1 MIPAMND
8 VSAISPATREY
19 VHAFRRTI
27 FALERTYRLGASGLE
42 WRDGASSGAVAYRDI
57 VAVHEYKS
65 KVWGALS
72 AELPR
77 RFDYVL
83 DCRDG
88 SKVVLNSIH
97 VVRFRVAENRAA
109 SCATFVTEL
118 NTRIAAANP
127 SAKFLNKLSWSY
139 RLDTVAGSARNGLG
153 HLLFKLIRYFD
164 VDRAANFSARV
175 LRTIGPRLRG
185 HRTARA
191 NLMAAYPDK
200 SAAQIERILSGMWDN
215 LGRLAVEYVNLDRLI
230 GSDPNS
236 GRMVVPVKSLQ
247 TLERLRDDGR
257 PAVLFTSHLA
267 SYEVG
272 AIWAERN
279 GLKAAIVYN
288 KLNFGP
294 LSEQLLAMR
303 QDCMGRLI
311 ASGADTGW
319 KIREAMKEGFHLT
332 IFIDRHQAGGID
344 VTFFGRRCKANPM
357 AARFAR
363 LFDCPVYG
371 FRTIRLP
378 DNRIAV
384 DVTDEVTMPRGT
396 DGKIDV
402 EAGTQ
407 KITDVVESWIRER
420 PEQWLWLLRR
430 WR

>member
-1 MIPAMND
+1 MND
-8 VSAISPATREY
+8 VSASSPASSEY
-19 VHAFRRTI
+19 VHSFRRSI
-27 FALERTYRLGASGLE
+27 FAAERTYRLGASGLE
-42 WRDGASSGAVAYRDI
+42 WRDGTSSGAVAYADI

-88 SKVVLNSIH
+88 RKIPINSIH

-109 SCATFVTEL
+109 SCGAFVAQL
-118 NTRIAAANP
+118 KARIAAINP
-127 SAKFLNKLSWSY
+127 SVKFLDKLSWWY
-139 RLDTVAGSARNGLG
+139 RLDTAAGSARNGLG
-153 HLLFKLIRYFD
+153 HVLFKLIRYFD
-164 VDRAANFSARV
+164 VDRAANFSAWV
-175 LRTIGPRLRG
+175 LCRIGPRLRG

-200 SAAQIERILSGMWDN
+200 GATEIERILSGMWDN
-215 LGRLAVEYVNLDRLI
+215 VGRLAVEYVNLDRLI
-230 GSDPNS
+230 GSDPNG
-236 GRMVVPVKSLQ
+236 GRLVVPTRSRQ
-247 TLERLRDDGR
+247 TLAQLRDDGR
-257 PAVLFTSHLA
+257 TAVLFTSHLA

-272 AIWAERN
+272 AIWGERN
-279 GLKAAIVYN
+279 GLNAAIIYN
-288 KLNFGP
+288 RLNFGP

-311 ASGADTGW
+311 AHGADTAW
-319 KIREAMKEGFHLT
+319 KIREAMKQGFHLT
-332 IFIDRHQAGGID
+332 MFMDRHQAGGID

-363 LFDCPVYG
+363 LFDCPVHG

-384 DVTDEVTMPRGT
+384 DFTDEVVMPRGA

-402 EAGTQ
+402 AAGTQ
-407 KITDVVESWIRER
+407 KITDVIESWIRER
-420 PEQWLWLLRR
+420 PEQWFWLLRR